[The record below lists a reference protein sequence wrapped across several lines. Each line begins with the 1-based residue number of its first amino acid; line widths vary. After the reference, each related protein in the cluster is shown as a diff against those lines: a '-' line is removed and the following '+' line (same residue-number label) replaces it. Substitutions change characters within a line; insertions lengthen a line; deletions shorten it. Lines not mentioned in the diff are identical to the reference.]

1 MDRTIKVYARQDAN
15 GNVIQVFSDVF
26 EKPEVTDILIK
37 EGHGDEYAHAQAQY
51 QLFDI
56 YGRCNYKIVDGTMTE
71 VAEADK
77 PSIPAPEPTAQERLE
92 ALEAA
97 MLEVILGG

>member
-1 MDRTIKVYARQDAN
+1 MDGTIKVYARQDAN

-26 EKPEVTDILIK
+26 EQPESTDVLLK
-37 EGHGDEYAHAQAQY
+37 EGHGDEYAHVQGQY

-56 YGRCNYKIVDGTMTE
+56 YGRCNYKIIDDTMTE

-77 PSIPAPEPTAQERLE
+77 PPIPTPVPTAQERIEVLE
-92 ALEAA
+92 TAL
-97 MLEVILGG
+97 LEVILGG